1 MGLRWAGDKKLQ
13 ATGRKLGA
21 RALVA
26 RSWLPRQERGGSG
39 AAVSSR
45 HEQRE
50 DDACSLQNHSLLTS
64 KNISSTELQFSLQDP
79 YSFLSSPLPLRN
91 TPVVALAG

>member
-45 HEQRE
+45 QEQRE
-50 DDACSLQNHSLLTS
+50 DVACSLQNHSLLTS
-64 KNISSTELQFSLQDP
+64 KNISSTELQFSP
-79 YSFLSSPLPLRN
+79 RFSGTPLRGWLN
-91 TPVVALAG
+91 IFVILALPP